1 MPLSP
6 SIHRS
11 PVTDRV
17 RRRLPVLAAAALLAL
32 AALPARAQDIPV
44 SPRPQRPQQQ
54 PQRPAPGRPQPPRAG
69 SDTIPEDSA
78 RRELPQDST
87 IEALL
92 RLPGYEPV
100 EYQGDSAQFNNRERT
115 LRLRGSPVVTRG
127 TMRLE
132 ARDSIVYRERSDF
145 VEVYGA
151 PKLTGGEQD
160 IEGDVMYYDLSSRR
174 ASVQRARTTL
184 TEGATWYVQGNV
196 TSEEE
201 GVRVYATESTF
212 TSDDREEPAYYFRA
226 ERIKVIK
233 GRVLVG
239 RPAVLYFRNVPVFML
254 PFIVQDLAK
263 GRRSGFL
270 IPEFEINDI
279 VRTDQRGGGTRGT
292 GRQISNVGYYWAINE
307 YMGAQAAL
315 DWRSQSWVGLTVGYQ
330 FNNRRRFMSGNASL
344 QRFWREGNTNSF
356 NLQGSGSWQPNER
369 TDLST
374 ALNYSSNTS
383 FERNRQVDPFRQ
395 LADISST
402 VSFRRQTDW
411 GTITSGGELRQAIST
426 GDNNLRTRLS
436 LSPNTITL
444 FPVGEDGRERWY
456 SEGSLTIQSDASVNR
471 TQPGEAL
478 ARRQQPSEDD
488 DASLSGSI
496 RLGNVGVAGGLRYAR
511 TAKDELAAVD
521 SAQTIGNTTPLQ
533 RAFLPGFGTQ
543 TLDWNASTGYEFRLI
558 GATRL
563 TPNISIGQQVVRR
576 DTAFT
581 GGEAPDSV
589 DTGRYGAF
597 VAAPMRTSL
606 SANLQT
612 ELFGFFPGFGGYSA
626 IRHHFRPSVAYRY
639 SPEVRQTRQQELV
652 FGQQGG
658 REQNDLTLTLDQT
671 LEAKR
676 RAPRRE
682 SAVDQGAERAGTG
695 NPQGAGEANPGAQTD
710 TAAAQLTPG
719 DPTLRDTTGA
729 ESAGG
734 RPSGGAGQQDEK
746 ITLLSIHTS
755 ALAYS
760 FVPVDTFGTRFTTPD
775 ISNRITSDLF
785 GGLNFT
791 ISHDLFADERG
802 DTGGSGGIG
811 RRGRFS
817 PFLTG
822 VQTQLSFG
830 ANSALFRWLG
840 FARGS
845 EEERR
850 TERGQTP
857 PEQGSP
863 TVDTPGSQTQTN
875 SPVPGFGRP
884 GANGAWNVQLN
895 YSLRRTRPPTG
906 GAPTRQTDENQ
917 QLSGSLTFMPTR
929 NWAVSWYTD
938 YSISENEFGTH
949 VLNFKRD
956 LYRWQANFDFRRA
969 PNGNTSFSFSVHL
982 TDLPDLKAD
991 YSRSNLGADRPER
1004 ER

>member
-1 MPLSP
+1 M
-6 SIHRS
+6 
-11 PVTDRV
+11 
-17 RRRLPVLAAAALLAL
+17 
-32 AALPARAQDIPV
+32 
-44 SPRPQRPQQQ
+44 
-54 PQRPAPGRPQPPRAG
+54 
-69 SDTIPEDSA
+69 
-78 RRELPQDST
+78 
-87 IEALL
+87 
-92 RLPGYEPV
+92 
-100 EYQGDSAQFNNRERT
+100 
-115 LRLRGSPVVTRG
+115 
-127 TMRLE
+127 
-132 ARDSIVYRERSDF
+132 
-145 VEVYGA
+145 
-151 PKLTGGEQD
+151 
-160 IEGDVMYYDLSSRR
+160 
-174 ASVQRARTTL
+174 
-184 TEGATWYVQGNV
+184 
-196 TSEEE
+196 
-201 GVRVYATESTF
+201 
-212 TSDDREEPAYYFRA
+212 
-226 ERIKVIK
+226 
-233 GRVLVG
+233 
-239 RPAVLYFRNVPVFML
+239 
-254 PFIVQDLAK
+254 
-263 GRRSGFL
+263 
-270 IPEFEINDI
+270 
-279 VRTDQRGGGTRGT
+279 
-292 GRQISNVGYYWAINE
+292 
-307 YMGAQAAL
+307 
-315 DWRSQSWVGLTVGYQ
+315 WVGLTVGYQ
-330 FNNRRRFMSGNASL
+330 FNDRRRFMSGNASL

-395 LADISST
+395 LSDISST
-402 VSFRRQTDW
+402 VPFRRQTDW

-488 DASLSGSI
+488 DASLSGSV
-496 RLGNVGVAGGLRYAR
+496 RLGNVGVAGGLRYSR
-511 TAKDELAAVD
+511 SAKDELAAVD
-521 SAQTIGNTTPLQ
+521 SIAAIGNTTPAQ

-563 TPNISIGQQVVRR
+563 TPSISIGQQVVRR

-606 SANLQT
+606 SAT
-612 ELFGFFPGFGGYSA
+612 CRRSCSASFPGFGGYSA

-639 SPEVRQTRQQELV
+639 SPEVRQTPQQELV

-734 RPSGGAGQQDEK
+734 RPSGGAGQQDEQDHAAVHPHVGAGVQ
-746 ITLLSIHTS
+746 LRAGGHLRH
-755 ALAYS
+755 ALHDAGHQQPHS
-760 FVPVDTFGTRFTTPD
+760 
-775 ISNRITSDLF
+775 SDLF

-802 DTGGSGGIG
+802 DTGASGGIG

-822 VQTQLSFG
+822 VQT
-830 ANSALFRWLG
+830 SAEL
-840 FARGS
+840 
-845 EEERR
+845 
-850 TERGQTP
+850 RGQL
-857 PEQGSP
+857 
-863 TVDTPGSQTQTN
+863 
-875 SPVPGFGRP
+875 
-884 GANGAWNVQLN
+884 GALPLAGLCAGLG
-895 YSLRRTRPPTG
+895 G
-906 GAPTRQTDENQ
+906 GAPDGAGADAAGAGLAHAGHAGLADADQLARSGLRPAGGQRRVERAAELLAAAHAPAHGRRPHAADGREPAAVREPDVHAHAQLGGELVHGLQHQRERVRHARAELQARPVPLAGQLRLPPRAERQ
-917 QLSGSLTFMPTR
+917 
-929 NWAVSWYTD
+929 
-938 YSISENEFGTH
+938 H
-949 VLNFKRD
+949 VVLV
-956 LYRWQANFDFRRA
+956 LRA
-969 PNGNTSFSFSVHL
+969 PDGPAGPEGRL
-982 TDLPDLKAD
+982 QPLQPG
-991 YSRSNLGADRPER
+991 SRPAGPGAVGEYGSTEVR
-1004 ER
+1004 EYGSA